1 MKKFNSTTELTNEIV
16 RAQHAPDLLE
26 LDNEIYTMISYDE
39 HGVLIVYMNENEDKT
54 LELLTADRYTA
65 NGFDD
70 LSIEALDI

>member
-1 MKKFNSTTELTNEIV
+1 MKKFNSTIELTNEIV
-16 RAQHAPDLLE
+16 RAQHAPDSLE
-26 LDNEIYTMISYDE
+26 LDNEVYTMVSYDE

-54 LELLTADRYTA
+54 LELLTTDRYTA